1 MKFHFGKLNA
11 ILFIVGILFLIVG
24 YIIMGTGDKTISP
37 IMLVIAY
44 AVIFPLSLLIGFKKD
59 K

>member
-1 MKFHFGKLNA
+1 MKFHFGKLNW
-11 ILFIVGILFLIVG
+11 ILFILGILFLLAG
-24 YIIMGTGDKTISP
+24 YIIMSTGDKTISP

-44 AVIFPLSLLIGFKKD
+44 VGLFPLSLLLGFKKD